1 MLILLNCLISAKP
14 SQPFVLIFQ
23 GLDQLLDKMTEIL
36 NCHKHHQEVRFKI
49 AEKYEKLLEVVM
61 ETVKREKI
69 IDLSLGLTEKLSIN
83 GKEFHQIAKLL
94 HEQVITCVLKYNST
108 LLIRPSLLQ

>member
-1 MLILLNCLISAKP
+1 
-14 SQPFVLIFQ
+14 
-23 GLDQLLDKMTEIL
+23 
-36 NCHKHHQEVRFKI
+36 
-49 AEKYEKLLEVVM
+49 M